1 MRFSPTEA
9 VLLVVAVAF
18 FLNLLWEVLHSMLY
32 DWNAPPLV
40 NDIYRFIPRI
50 TGFATLLDAVWIACI
65 LLINAAR
72 AGGFVW
78 LHAPGA
84 ADYAT
89 VAACGVASAVL
100 IELAAIRFNM
110 WSYHSRM
117 PLVFGMGLTPLVQL
131 ALTGCASLY
140 IVSDLVLR

>member
-72 AGGFVW
+72 AGGFDW
-78 LHAPGA
+78 IYEPGA

-110 WSYHSRM
+110 WHYHQRM

-140 IVSDLVLR
+140 IVSGLVLR

>member
-72 AGGFVW
+72 AGGFDW
-78 LHAPGA
+78 IYEPGA

-110 WSYHSRM
+110 WRYHRRM

-140 IVSDLVLR
+140 IVSGLVLR